1 MTSERGERSKVRLR
15 GAYQCKEQ
23 RWTERKPT
31 ALATASIL
39 SLCYSSSSFE
49 RSTNSDSAS
58 ERGDL
63 DRESAVLEPYLY
75 EPEDSDSHGSA
86 EEESSDSQ
94 DEERLSNKEW

>member
-1 MTSERGERSKVRLR
+1 MTSERGERSKVSMQRTTMD
-15 GAYQCKEQ
+15 GAETDCSSDSDSDS
-23 RWTERKPT
+23 
-31 ALATASIL
+31 ASIL

-75 EPEDSDSHGSA
+75 EPEDGDSHGSA
-86 EEESSDSQ
+86 EEVSSDSQ
-94 DEERLSNKEW
+94 DEESLSNKEW

>member
-1 MTSERGERSKVRLR
+1 MQRTTTD
-15 GAYQCKEQ
+15 GAESDCSSDSS
-23 RWTERKPT
+23 
-31 ALATASIL
+31 SIL

-58 ERGDL
+58 ERGG
-63 DRESAVLEPYLY
+63 ESAVLEPYLY